1 MSGVNGTFHSP
12 NYPNNYPDGQY
23 CSWRVT
29 VSPGQKI
36 HLMFTDFRLQSENN
50 TDALYVFDAQNDTG
64 ELLGAFYGEHPP
76 LMNGIKSSSNHM
88 FIIFKS
94 DDTDSSFYTG
104 FNATYNAVQK
114 SGKIREI

>member
-1 MSGVNGTFHSP
+1 
-12 NYPNNYPDGQY
+12 
-23 CSWRVT
+23 
-29 VSPGQKI
+29 
-36 HLMFTDFRLQSENN
+36 
-50 TDALYVFDAQNDTG
+50 
-64 ELLGAFYGEHPP
+64 
-76 LMNGIKSSSNHM
+76 MNGIKSSSNHM